1 MQPDASDG
9 VLEESR
15 RRSMPRVVRVGGA
28 SRPELLALL
37 RERDIQLNPYAEAL
51 FADARFTT
59 LPREHRV
66 EISALSVG
74 ELGFGGGATYRQIVA
89 RALEAGWV
97 ECPLELGPHL
107 RLQYSDPPDGDDG
120 LPLTHGRAP
129 TGSITVASPPLDHDD
144 DTPKGFYLR
153 RVGGALWL
161 RGYRS
166 WAGHVWSPGDVLVFS
181 KGTAE

>member
-1 MQPDASDG
+1 MSVMGSEENRLASI
-9 VLEESR
+9 
-15 RRSMPRVVRVGGA
+15 PRVVRVGGV
-28 SRPELLALL
+28 SRSELLARLHGH
-37 RERDIQLNPYAEAL
+37 DIHLNQYAEAL
-51 FADARFTT
+51 FEDGRFTT
-59 LPREHRV
+59 LGRQHHV
-66 EISALSVG
+66 EIAALSVG
-74 ELGFGGGATYRQIVA
+74 ELGFGGGATYGQLLA

-107 RLQYSDPPDGDDG
+107 RIQFLDQPDGADG

-129 TGSITVASPPLDHDD
+129 PGSITVASPPLDDDD

-181 KGTAE
+181 RGPAS